1 MATFD
6 VDVGGATYE
15 VDAPDEKTAWKWA
28 NATHAKSTPAKPEY
42 VTGHNLAMGAL
53 KSAADIGTTLLRP
66 IDAAL
71 NFTGITDK
79 TNVQRK
85 ADINQFFGERADPES
100 LEFKGGELLTDIAG
114 TAGIG
119 GILSKAAKGL
129 GAGPKIVNALQ
140 SGGFNLGGKAAG
152 TPAGKAADM
161 ALRVGAGAAG
171 GGAAAGLVGEDAG
184 TGAMIGGGLPIGV
197 KAAGLAG
204 SGLRSAGEHILGKMT
219 GTSAETL
226 REAFKAGKTGAD
238 DFLKNM
244 RGQIPFDDIVN
255 SAKEGLRTMRQERGN
270 AYRSGMVDIKGDK
283 SILDM
288 TPIAKAVSDIKAS
301 GLFKGKVINQKAG
314 GTIDEIAAIVDDW
327 VKSNADEFHT
337 PEGLDALKQAIGDI
351 RDSTDFSTPA
361 RRAAD
366 NVYNAVKS
374 QIEKQAPKYSE
385 VMKDYA
391 EASQTIKEI
400 EKALSLGEKAS
411 KDTAMRKLQSLMRN
425 NANTNYGNRLDLA
438 KQLEQRGN
446 VSLNPA
452 IAGQALSSWT
462 PRGMQGLVT
471 GGAVPAAALMGSPV
485 AGLALAAGSSPR
497 LIGEMAYGA
506 GRMAGAG
513 RNALASATQGAI
525 PAGSQNALS
534 EQIMANP
541 VLRNALIQMQSR

>member
-1 MATFD
+1 
-6 VDVGGATYE
+6 
-15 VDAPDEKTAWKWA
+15 
-28 NATHAKSTPAKPEY
+28 
-42 VTGHNLAMGAL
+42 VTGHNAVMGAL
-53 KSAADIGTTLLRP
+53 SNAADFGAMALRP
-66 IDAAL
+66 VDALL
-71 NFTGITDK
+71 NATGITQK
-79 TNVQRK
+79 TNKERK
-85 ADINQFFGERADPES
+85 ADLKQFFGERSDPET
-100 LEFKGGELLTDIAG
+100 LEFKLGGLATDIAG

-119 GILSKAAKGL
+119 GLLGKGAKLAGATPKMVAAL
-129 GAGPKIVNALQ
+129 E
-140 SGGFNLGGKAAG
+140 SGGFNLGGTAAATRG
-152 TPAGKAADM
+152 GKVADM

-171 GGAAAGLVGEDAG
+171 GGAAAGLAGEDMG
-184 TGAMIGGGLPIGV
+184 KGAMIGGAFPVGV
-197 KAAGLAG
+197 KAAGMAG

-244 RGQIPFDDIVN
+244 RGQVPFDDIVN
-255 SAKEGLRTMRQERGN
+255 SAKEGLRTMRQERGQ
-270 AYRSGMVDIKGDK
+270 AYRSGMVDIKADQ
-283 SILDM
+283 SVLDM
-288 TPIAKAVSDIKAS
+288 TPIAKAVQDIKAS

-314 GTIDEIAAIVDDW
+314 GTIDEIATIVDDW
-327 VKSNADEFHT
+327 AKSPAAEFHT

-366 NVYNAVKS
+366 SVYNAVKS

-400 EKALSLGEKAS
+400 EKALSLGDKAS

-438 KQLEQRGN
+438 KELEQRGG

-462 PRGMQGLVT
+462 PRGLQGLIAG
-471 GGAVPAAALMGSPV
+471 GGAPAMALMGNPV
-485 AGLALAAGSSPR
+485 AAVTMAAGSSPR
-497 LIGEMAYGA
+497 LVGEMAYGA
-506 GRMAGAG
+506 GRMAAGG
-513 RNALASATQGAI
+513 RNALASATRGAI
-525 PAGSQNALS
+525 PAQTKNALS
-534 EQIMANP
+534 EEIMANP
-541 VLRNALIQMQSR
+541 VLRNALLQMQVR

>member
-1 MATFD
+1 MALNEKEEFELLSLEREKY
-6 VDVGGATYE
+6 GGAG
-15 VDAPDEKTAWKWA
+15 
-28 NATHAKSTPAKPEY
+28 KSAKPEY
-42 VTGHNLAMGAL
+42 VTGHNAVMGSL
-53 KSAADIGTTLLRP
+53 SSAADIGATLLRP
-66 IDAAL
+66 VDFAL
-71 NFTGITDK
+71 NKLGVTNK
-79 TNVQRK
+79 TNVERK
-85 ADINQFFGERADPES
+85 ADINQFFRDKADPES
-100 LEFKGGELLTDIAG
+100 MEFKGGELVTDIAA

-119 GILSKAAKGL
+119 GLLGKGAKVAGASPKVIAAL
-129 GAGPKIVNALQ
+129 E
-140 SGGFNLGGKAAG
+140 SGGFNLGGPAATKLG
-152 TPAGKAADM
+152 GKVADM

-184 TGAMIGGGLPIGV
+184 TGAMIGGAFPPAV
-197 KAAGLAG
+197 KAAGMAG
-204 SGLRSAGEHILGKMT
+204 AGLRSAGEHILGKMT

-226 REAFKAGKTGAD
+226 REAFKAGKTGAT
-238 DFLKNM
+238 DFLENM
-244 RGQIPFDDIVN
+244 RGQVPFDDIVN
-255 SAKEGLRTMRQERGN
+255 SAKEGLRTMRQERGA
-270 AYRSGMVDIKGDK
+270 AYRGGMVDIKGDK
-283 SILDM
+283 SVLDM
-288 TPIAKAVSDIKAS
+288 MPIAKAVQDIKSS

-314 GTIDEIAAIVDDW
+314 GTIDEIATIVDDW
-327 VKSNADEFHT
+327 AKSPAAEFHT

-366 NVYNAVKS
+366 SVYNAVKS

-438 KQLEQRGN
+438 KTLEEKGG

-462 PRGMQGLVT
+462 PRGLQGLMT
-471 GGAVPAAALMGSPV
+471 GGAAPVMALTGNPV
-485 AGLALAAGSSPR
+485 AAVGLAAGSSPR
-497 LIGEMAYGA
+497 LVGEMAYGA

-513 RNALASATQGAI
+513 RNALASATRGAL
-525 PAGSQNALS
+525 PAQSQNALS
-534 EQIMANP
+534 EEIMANP
-541 VLRNALIQMQSR
+541 VLRNALLQMQVR